1 MSTPSVQA
9 PKIEQVPID
18 DPRPDLANP
27 RRIPQAELETLTP
40 SIEDFGPVDPITAR
54 AEDQT
59 VIGTH
64 QRLLAAR
71 RTEL

>member
-1 MSTPSVQA
+1 MLDHQPTLAIKVAS
-9 PKIEQVPID
+9 ID
-18 DPRPDLANP
+18 DLHPDPANP
-27 RRIPQAELETLTP
+27 RRIPLAELETLTP
-40 SIEDFGPVDPITAR
+40 SIEDFGLIDPITAR

-71 RTEL
+71 RIEL